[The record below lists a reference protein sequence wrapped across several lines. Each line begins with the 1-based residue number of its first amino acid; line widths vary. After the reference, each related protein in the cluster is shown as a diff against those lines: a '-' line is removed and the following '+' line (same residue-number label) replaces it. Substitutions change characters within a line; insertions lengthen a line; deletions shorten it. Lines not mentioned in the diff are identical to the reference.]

1 MYINL
6 IRDIIYYNVKNNLIR
21 DIIYYNI
28 KNNLIRDKIYYN
40 IKNNK
45 ESSILAWTIEAKG
58 RLTVAVFLS
67 SQSL

>member
-6 IRDIIYYNVKNNLIR
+6 IRDIIYYNMKNNLIR
-21 DIIYYNI
+21 YIIYYNV
-28 KNNLIRDKIYYN
+28 
-40 IKNNK
+40 KNNK

-58 RLTVAVFLS
+58 RLTVAGFFLS

>member
-1 MYINL
+1 MKNNP
-6 IRDIIYYNVKNNLIR
+6 IRDIIYYNMKNNLIR
-21 DIIYYNI
+21 YIIYYNV
-28 KNNLIRDKIYYN
+28 
-40 IKNNK
+40 KNNK